1 MNLSTIPQLYRNA
14 NRWREILSILSK
26 HGLADLISGLG
37 LPTLGG
43 AFSSSDS
50 SKTKIS
56 RDERIRLAFEELG
69 PTFIKL
75 GQVLATR
82 PDMVGLELANELT
95 KLQTKAPADAPE
107 VVRATIQDSL
117 GKPVEELFHSF
128 QNEPIASGSIGQVH
142 RARLEDQTEVAVKVR
157 HPGIDK
163 LIKADTEILFGLA
176 EIAERIKELRS
187 YRPMATVRE
196 FERTL
201 RRELDLQDERRR
213 IEQFLDVFQDDDRI
227 CLPKPYSEFCS
238 ELVLTIDW
246 MDGKKI
252 SDVSPDSE
260 SPELLAKVARNGAEI
275 YLEMI
280 FEHGLYHADPHP
292 GNLLLMPEGVIGL
305 LDFGMVGRISERLRE
320 DLEDMLIA
328 VATND
333 AEQLV
338 RALDR
343 VVEGDVDL
351 DHDAF
356 AADIAD
362 FVDHYGN
369 QAVGQFDLAGAITEL
384 FKIVRRWEL
393 VLPAQISMLLKMI
406 VMLEGTAQKLQPNFS
421 LLEVVIPLKKK
432 ITLRRLSPKRQ
443 AKKLQRIYGDLELL
457 AEETP
462 RRLRDLLKQIQT
474 GRLEVHLEH
483 RGLEPSVNRLVLGL
497 VTSSLIVGS
506 SLMVSGEVL
515 PLWGISA
522 PGIAGFVIS
531 GLLGI
536 RLWWAIRKS
545 GWLDSPKDRS

>member
-14 NRWREILSILSK
+14 NRWREIISVLSK
-26 HGLADLISGLG
+26 HGLADWVSRLG
-37 LPTLGG
+37 LPTVGG
-43 AFSSSDS
+43 IARRSNGE
-50 SKTKIS
+50 KATIS
-56 RDERIRLAFEELG
+56 GDERIRLAFEELG

-82 PDMVGLELANELT
+82 PDLVGVELASELT
-95 KLQTKAPADAPE
+95 KLQTNAPADPPK
-107 VVRATIQDSL
+107 VVKETVEHSL
-117 GKPVEELFHSF
+117 GKPIETLFASF
-128 QNEPIASGSIGQVH
+128 DIEPIASGSIGQVH
-142 RARLEDQTEVAVKVR
+142 RARLNDQTEVAVKVR
-157 HPGIDK
+157 HPGIEK
-163 LIKADTEILFGLA
+163 IIRADVEILAGLA
-176 EIAERIKELRS
+176 ELAERINELRP
-187 YRPMATVRE
+187 YRPQATVRE

-213 IEQFLDVFQDDDRI
+213 IEQFLDVFENDERI
-227 CLPKPYSEFCS
+227 CLPKPHAEVSSEA
-238 ELVLTIDW
+238 VLTIDW
-246 MDGKKI
+246 LDGKKI
-252 SDVSPDSE
+252 SDDSLSYE

-275 YLEMI
+275 YLEMV

-292 GNLLLMPEGVIGL
+292 GNLLVMPEGVIGL
-305 LDFGMVGRISERLRE
+305 LDFGMVGRLSERLRE

-338 RALDR
+338 SSLTR
-343 VVEGDVDL
+343 VVETNADF

-356 AADIAD
+356 AIDIAD

-369 QAVGQFDLAGAITEL
+369 QSVGKFDLAGAITEL

-406 VMLEGTAQKLQPNFS
+406 VMLEGTAQKLEPNFS
-421 LLEVVIPLKKK
+421 LLEVVVPLQKRMM
-432 ITLRRLSPKRQ
+432 LRRLSPKRQ
-443 AKKLQRIYGDLELL
+443 AKKLRRLYGDLELL

-474 GRLEVHLEH
+474 GRFEVHLEH

-497 VTSSLIVGS
+497 VTSALIVGS

-515 PLWGISA
+515 PLWGVSA
-522 PGIAGFVIS
+522 PGAVGFAVS
-531 GLLGI
+531 GLLGV

-545 GWLDSPKDRS
+545 GWLDSPQDRN